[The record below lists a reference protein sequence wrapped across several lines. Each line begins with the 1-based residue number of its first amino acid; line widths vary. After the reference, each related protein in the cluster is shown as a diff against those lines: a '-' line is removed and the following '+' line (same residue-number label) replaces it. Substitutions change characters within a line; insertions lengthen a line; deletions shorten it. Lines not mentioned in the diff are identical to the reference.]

1 MKIILSL
8 LFFSLFVISCKNV
21 TGEQQDKL
29 RTEVMNLHNEI
40 MESSTKLYNM
50 QSQLK
55 TLLTK
60 SDSIPNG
67 FTKEDVIEAANHA
80 EKAYNDMNDW
90 MRDFKDPENLNK
102 ADQVN
107 YFKGQK
113 DKLVKLKEDTQRAIN
128 EANAIIHI
136 KK

>member
-1 MKIILSL
+1 MKLVIPISFLLIIA
-8 LFFSLFVISCKNV
+8 FSCKNV
-21 TGEQQDKL
+21 TGEAQDKL
-29 RTEVMNLHNEI
+29 LTDVMNLHDEI
-40 MESSTKLYNM
+40 MENSTKLYTM
-50 QSQLK
+50 QAQLK

-67 FTKEDVIEAANHA
+67 FSKDDVIEAANHS

-90 MRDFKDPENLNK
+90 MRDFKVPENLNK
-102 ADQVN
+102 ADQVT
-107 YFKGQK
+107 YLKGQK
-113 DKLVKLKEDTQRAIN
+113 DKLEKLKEDTQRALN

>member
-1 MKIILSL
+1 MKLFLPISFL
-8 LFFSLFVISCKNV
+8 LVIALSCKNV
-21 TGEQQDKL
+21 TGEAQDKL
-29 RTEVMNLHNEI
+29 LNDVMNLHDEI
-40 MESSTKLYNM
+40 MENSTKLYTM
-50 QSQLK
+50 QAQLK

-67 FTKEDVIEAANHA
+67 FSKDDVIEAANHS

-90 MRDFKDPENLNK
+90 MRDFKVPENLNK
-102 ADQVN
+102 ADQVT
-107 YFKGQK
+107 YLKGQK
-113 DKLVKLKEDTQRAIN
+113 DKLEKLKEDTQRALN

>member
-1 MKIILSL
+1 MKILISL
-8 LFFSLFVISCKNV
+8 VLISIIIFSCKNV

-29 RTEVMNLHNEI
+29 LTDVFNLHDELMKSYVPLNS
-40 MESSTKLYNM
+40 MH
-50 QSQLK
+50 SQLK

-67 FTKEDVIEAANHA
+67 FTKEDVIEAANHT
-80 EKAYNDMNDW
+80 EKAYNDMGDW
-90 MRDFKDPENLNK
+90 MKDFKVPENLNK
-102 ADQVN
+102 ADKVK
-107 YFKGQK
+107 YLTDQK
-113 DKLVKLKEDTQRAIN
+113 TKLEKLKEDTQRAIS